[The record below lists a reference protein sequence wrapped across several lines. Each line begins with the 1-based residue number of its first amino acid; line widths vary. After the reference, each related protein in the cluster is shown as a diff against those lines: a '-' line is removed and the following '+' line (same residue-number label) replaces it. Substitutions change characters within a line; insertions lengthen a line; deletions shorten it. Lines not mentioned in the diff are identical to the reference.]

1 MLTTLLVV
9 ALLIAVAI
17 LAVRRFLDAPDHR
30 RYDAPDHTL
39 IVKPGEISPQHR
51 DVVAKLRSFH
61 ESAPPARDVAAARRQ
76 MEELFGREVEAK
88 ITPVDVDGIPGEW
101 VRAEG
106 ARSDRRLLYL
116 HGGAIRVG
124 SPRSHRGITDGIS
137 RRTGASVLAI
147 DYRMQP
153 EHHLSACHEDS
164 RTAYRWMLQHGPDG
178 DSEPAAVFV
187 AGDSAGGNLTLA
199 LIAWAR
205 DRGWRTPDAA
215 VALAPLTDTTL
226 SSPSWRRNL
235 ATDPFLGAAG
245 FATLLKVPRA
255 LLLPL
260 AAVMSRVRPNDP
272 RFSPLLGD
280 LAGLPPTLIQAS
292 EQEML
297 FDDAR
302 RYANKA
308 SEAGSPVTFQVWPTL
323 VHVFQGFAPDLPE
336 ANDALDR
343 IAAFIH
349 GQIPASAGVAESAG

>member
-17 LAVRRFLDAPDHR
+17 LAVRRYLGAPDHG
-30 RYDAPDHTL
+30 RYDAPVHSL
-39 IVKPGEISPQHR
+39 IVQPEEISPQHQ
-51 DVVAKLRSFH
+51 DVVATLRSLH
-61 ESAPPARDVAAARRQ
+61 ENAPPTRDVAAARRQ
-76 MEELFGREVEAK
+76 MEELFGREVESK
-88 ITPVDVDGIPGEW
+88 ITPVDVDGIAGEW
-101 VRAEG
+101 VQAAG
-106 ARSDRRLLYL
+106 ARADHRLLYL
-116 HGGAIRVG
+116 HGGAFRVG
-124 SPRSHRGITDGIS
+124 SPKSHRGITDGIS

-153 EHHLSACHEDS
+153 EHRLGACHEDA
-164 RTAYRWMLQHGPDG
+164 RTAYRWMLGHGPDG
-178 DSEPAAVFV
+178 DAEARAVFV

-205 DRGWRTPDAA
+205 DQGWRAPDAA
-215 VALAPLTDTTL
+215 VALAPATDGTF
-226 SSPSWRRNL
+226 SSPSWRRNF
-235 ATDPFLGAAG
+235 ASDPFLGSAG
-245 FATLLKVPRA
+245 FATLLKIPRA

-260 AAVMSRVRPNDP
+260 AAVMNRARPNDA

-280 LAGLPPTLIQAS
+280 LAGLAPTLIQVS

-308 SEAGSPVTFQVWPTL
+308 TLAGSPVTLQVWPTL

-343 IAAFIH
+343 VAHFIRAH
-349 GQIPASAGVAESAG
+349 TPASIEVAASGG